1 MLNEEAREQLAE
13 ILVNRIDDINS
24 KILKEIGDKI
34 LAISLIKPS
43 EAYQLGQI
51 LKYGGD
57 FKKIAEELAKLTGKN
72 VEDIYKIFEEVAK
85 SNKQF
90 AKEFY
95 KYRNVE
101 YIPYKKD
108 IALQNQVRSIAS
120 ITAGLYRNISRTTA
134 IGYIVDGKFRNIQDT
149 YNELID
155 KAIISIVQGKD
166 GYYSSMRKTL
176 TQLGNRGMV
185 TYESGKTRRL
195 DSAIRMNVMDGIRAV
210 NNETNKRFGEEY
222 GADGVEISVHS
233 YPAPDHAEAQG
244 RQLSNEEFDKLQ
256 LTGYA
261 KDVKGRNLDL
271 HLNSLEHRPI
281 SELNCYHEP
290 FNIVI
295 GISKPLYTDE
305 QLKKIQEENEK
316 GFDFDGKH
324 YTLYEGTQLQR
335 RLELEAK
342 KHKEATILL
351 RASGDKEGLAK
362 EELKVRKITR
372 KYNDL
377 NKASGLPSKKERMSV
392 SGYVRT
398 PVLKTN
404 DVKSKEIDFSNFR
417 SFIDKTELKD
427 IRQKFDYDKFMETY
441 DKFYNTINKE
451 DLTKLKSEMK
461 NQLPIEWKKEGHPI
475 GKYLNK
481 KLKYDSLPEM
491 IDEKDFWIDT
501 DTGRYIADHDATFL
515 DTNHYFRGISGENA
529 EKYIEQFKTGEYYA
543 GQGINGNGTYVTN
556 DFAYAKRYTEF
567 NGKDIYYDVSDYE
580 KQMLFILPKENAK
593 IGDWDKIKEIQQG
606 IYERHL
612 MMNKDSVQMSMA
624 YDEGYLAEILGYDML
639 VRNNEMGLV
648 LNRGAIKVVK

>member
-34 LAISLIKPS
+34 LAISLIEPS

-57 FKKIAEELAKLTGKN
+57 FKEIAEELAKLTGKN

-95 KYRNVE
+95 KYRNIE

-134 IGYIVDGKFRNIQDT
+134 VGYIVDGKFRNIQDT
-149 YNELID
+149 YNEVID

-166 GYYSSMRKTL
+166 SYYSNMRKTL

-210 NNETNKRFGEEY
+210 NNETNKRFGKEY

-244 RQLSNEEFDKLQ
+244 RQLSNEEFDRLQ
-256 LTGYA
+256 VTGYA
-261 KDVKGRNLDL
+261 KDVKGRSLDL
-271 HLNSLEHRPI
+271 HLSSDSFRPI

-305 QLKKIQEENEK
+305 QLKKIQKENEK
-316 GFDFDGKH
+316 GFEFEGKH

-362 EELKVRKITR
+362 EELKVRSITR

-398 PVLKTN
+398 PVKVENNATSDYNEWRKMLTREEVETIEKYTDTGYVAINNALRNNNKGNTQIQSQISLLNSAADKYITDKDMMLYRGTHLDELPDEYKQQILN
-404 DVKSKEIDFSNFR
+404 DNAKEIIGKDLKLK
-417 SFIDKTELKD
+417 SFTSTSYREDNAITFLENSKDNVLFKIETPAGTNAIRIETSMETNEHEYVLKPNSDYIIKD
-427 IRQKFDYDKFMETY
+427 IRKAKGYTRND
-441 DKFYNTINKE
+441 
-451 DLTKLKSEMK
+451 EM
-461 NQLPIEWKKEGHPI
+461 
-475 GKYLNK
+475 
-481 KLKYDSLPEM
+481 
-491 IDEKDFWIDT
+491 
-501 DTGRYIADHDATFL
+501 R
-515 DTNHYFRGISGENA
+515 
-529 EKYIEQFKTGEYYA
+529 EY
-543 GQGINGNGTYVTN
+543 
-556 DFAYAKRYTEF
+556 
-567 NGKDIYYDVSDYE
+567 
-580 KQMLFILPKENAK
+580 M
-593 IGDWDKIKEIQQG
+593 
-606 IYERHL
+606 
-612 MMNKDSVQMSMA
+612 
-624 YDEGYLAEILGYDML
+624 EILL
-639 VRNNEMGLV
+639 KKKRN
-648 LNRGAIKVVK
+648 K

>member
-51 LKYGGD
+51 LKYGGSYKD
-57 FKKIAEELAKLTGKN
+57 IAEKLAKLTGKN

-95 KYRNVE
+95 KYRNIDF
-101 YIPYKKD
+101 IPYKKD
-108 IALQNQVRSIAS
+108 IALQRQVTAMAN
-120 ITAGLYRNISRTTA
+120 ITAGLYKNISKTTMV
-134 IGYIVDGKFRNIQDT
+134 GYIVDGKFRNIQET
-149 YNELID
+149 YNEVID
-155 KAIISIVQGKD
+155 KAITSIVQGKD
-166 GYYSSMRKTL
+166 TYYSAMRKTMKEL
-176 TQLGNRGMV
+176 AYNGMV
-185 TYESGKTRRL
+185 TYESGKRRRL
-195 DSAIRMNVMDGIRAV
+195 DSAVRMNIMDGIRTV
-210 NNETNKRFGEEY
+210 NNETNRIFGEEY

-244 RQLSNEEFDKLQ
+244 RQFSNEEYEKLQ
-256 LTGYA
+256 TDGYA
-261 KDVKGRNLDL
+261 KDIKNRTYDL
-271 HLNSLEHRPI
+271 HLNSDSFRPI

-305 QLKKIQEENEK
+305 QLEQIKEENEK
-316 GFDFDGKH
+316 GFDFEGKH

-351 RASGDKEGLAK
+351 RASGDKEGLER

-398 PVLKTN
+398 
-404 DVKSKEIDFSNFR
+404 S
-417 SFIDKTELKD
+417 
-427 IRQKFDYDKFMETY
+427 
-441 DKFYNTINKE
+441 
-451 DLTKLKSEMK
+451 
-461 NQLPIEWKKEGHPI
+461 
-475 GKYLNK
+475 
-481 KLKYDSLPEM
+481 
-491 IDEKDFWIDT
+491 
-501 DTGRYIADHDATFL
+501 
-515 DTNHYFRGISGENA
+515 
-529 EKYIEQFKTGEYYA
+529 
-543 GQGINGNGTYVTN
+543 
-556 DFAYAKRYTEF
+556 
-567 NGKDIYYDVSDYE
+567 
-580 KQMLFILPKENAK
+580 
-593 IGDWDKIKEIQQG
+593 IKE
-606 IYERHL
+606 
-612 MMNKDSVQMSMA
+612 K
-624 YDEGYLAEILGYDML
+624 
-639 VRNNEMGLV
+639 
-648 LNRGAIKVVK
+648 